1 MKSDK
6 CEKPDKRTV
15 LRYIVLQL
23 PGAVFLFL
31 IVILLIAY
39 TDWPNYLIWV
49 FWGIWVF
56 KDVLLFF
63 RVWPSYRPNDNDE
76 DPVIGLKGHIIKS
89 CKPDGQVEIHGT
101 PWRARI
107 VNDTEKLDPGTKV
120 VVKKR
125 EGLTLFVEAE

>member
-1 MKSDK
+1 MKSEPY
-6 CEKPDKRTV
+6 EKPDKRTI

-23 PGAVFLFL
+23 PGVIFFFLTAIF
-31 IVILLIAY
+31 LIAY
-39 TDWPNYLIWV
+39 TDWPESLIWTV
-49 FWGIWVF
+49 WGTWVL

-63 RVWPSYRPNDNDE
+63 RVWPSYRPNENDQ
-76 DPVIGLKGHIIKS
+76 DPMIGLQGYIIKS

-107 VNDTEKLDPGTKV
+107 ENNTDKVDKGTKV